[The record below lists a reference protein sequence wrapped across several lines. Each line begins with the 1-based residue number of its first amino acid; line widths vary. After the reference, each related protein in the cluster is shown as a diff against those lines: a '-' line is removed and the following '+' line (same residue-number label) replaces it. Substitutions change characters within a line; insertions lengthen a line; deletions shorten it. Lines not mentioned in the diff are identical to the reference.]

1 MSSSKAQP
9 KAASGLLGAIQTGAS
24 HAVTDAQLAKD
35 KPREKVVDLV
45 SVELI
50 KDRVADTRKAKA
62 DHVLGVAESIAALGL
77 LQPPAVDRK
86 HRLIAGLHR
95 ITACRLLL
103 ADPAERITMFA
114 QLEGAARIPT
124 DEIKARLGA
133 LPSPRDLPEPLVN
146 GRVPVAI
153 LTGIDAEN
161 DKAAALAA
169 EVAENVTRKKYTTP
183 EIYSLVGQLRSHGY
197 TEPKGRPRVG
207 EKALRPALRL
217 ILGMSEK
224 TIRNILER
232 EKGGKLPPFQ
242 SKEASPKAEVSLLNA
257 ISSYRKAAEKQG
269 TIKPTETLLKSLT
282 ELLDDLKKRAGR

>member
-1 MSSSKAQP
+1 MTHSKPKP
-9 KAASGLLGAIQTGAS
+9 KAANGLLGAIQTGTT
-24 HAVTDAQLAKD
+24 HAAADAQLAKD
-35 KPREKVVDLV
+35 KPREKVVDLL
-45 SVELI
+45 SLELI

-95 ITACRLLL
+95 VTACRLLL
-103 ADPAERITMFA
+103 AEPADRITMFA
-114 QLEGAARIPT
+114 QLEGASRIPA
-124 DEIKARLGA
+124 DEVQARLTA
-133 LPSPRDLPEPLVN
+133 LPLPHDLPEPLAN

-153 LTGIDAEN
+153 LVGIDAEN

-169 EVAENVTRKKYTTP
+169 EVAENVTRKKYSAP
-183 EIYSLVGQLRSHGY
+183 EIYALVGQLRGHGY
-197 TEPKGRPRVG
+197 TEPKGRPRSG

-242 SKEASPKAEVSLLNA
+242 PKEATPKAETVLLNA
-257 ISSYRKAAEKQG
+257 ISSYRKSAEKQNPM
-269 TIKPTETLLKSLT
+269 KPTKTLIETLSELLAELKS
-282 ELLDDLKKRAGR
+282 RATR